1 MNSMKLDQK
10 ILRDFHYF
18 ETFEIKDE
26 YYTNFIAEFGRG
38 IWLLVI
44 GMKYGGISDY
54 IKNRYSIIDAKV
66 KSNCQK
72 ELDKG
77 FSKDDLELRKLQYDE
92 LNTLFKFF
100 YQKTLK
106 SETIS
111 DEKRLER
118 IIESMIYTSAHN
130 DNNAGL
136 FIYTRRFIKNLPDTL
151 YLMYFISAAHNQ
163 ENEKKVVLPTLR
175 KEFGKFIKNLS
186 KTSFYDENT
195 KTFDLSTFKNTTP
208 LQSLQYLLV
217 VFRENLDKRLEVKT
231 PNTSLYKL
239 FNKHFEN
246 HKNMTSQNWNHF
258 KDNNLDERNNN
269 DFYIALKQE
278 L

>member
-1 MNSMKLDQK
+1 MKLDPK
-10 ILRDFHYF
+10 ILRDFNYF
-18 ETFEIKDE
+18 ETFEIEDE
-26 YYTNFIAEFGRG
+26 YYTNIFAEFGRG
-38 IWLLVI
+38 IWLFVI
-44 GMKYGGISDY
+44 ALKYGGIFNY
-54 IKNRYSIIDAKV
+54 IKNRYSKIDTKAK
-66 KSNCQK
+66 SYCQK

-77 FSKDDLELRKLQYDE
+77 FSKDDLELWKLQYDE
-92 LNTLFKFF
+92 LNTLFKFL

-118 IIESMIYTSAHN
+118 IIESMIYKSAHN
-130 DNNAGL
+130 DTNAGL
-136 FIYTRRFIKNLPDTL
+136 FIYTRRFIQNLPDTL
-151 YLMYFISAAHNQ
+151 YLMYFISVAQNQ
-163 ENEKKVVLPTLR
+163 ENEKKVMLPTLR

-186 KTSFYDENT
+186 KTSFYDKNT
-195 KTFDLSTFKNTTP
+195 KTFDLSKFKNTTP

-217 VFRENLDKRLEVKT
+217 IFRENLDKRLEVKT

-239 FNKHFEN
+239 FNKHFES

-258 KDNNLDERNNN
+258 KENNLDDRDDN